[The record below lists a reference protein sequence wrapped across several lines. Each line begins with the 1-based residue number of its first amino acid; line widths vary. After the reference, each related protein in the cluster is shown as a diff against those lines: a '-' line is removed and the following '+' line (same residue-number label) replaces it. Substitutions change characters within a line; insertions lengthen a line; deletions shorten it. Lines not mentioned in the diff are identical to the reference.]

1 MKNAE
6 THVDPTVVAER
17 AYQLFLARGG
27 EHGHDLDDW
36 VRAEQELR
44 QPRLTDSAPPRP
56 TTRPRGKR

>member
-1 MKNAE
+1 MKNTE
-6 THVDPTVVAER
+6 THVDPSAVAER

-44 QPRLTDSAPPRP
+44 QVRLTDAAPKRP
-56 TTRPRGKR
+56 AARGRGKR